1 MHLSVPSVKI
11 LENFVLLVIR
21 PDLVQRFVSTLTSDI
36 RKKFFLSHISNI
48 IFNPASMQFEHSE
61 H

>member
-1 MHLSVPSVKI
+1 MHLSVPTEKI
-11 LENFVLLVIR
+11 LENFVLFIIR
-21 PDLVQRFVSTLTSDI
+21 PDFVQRFMSTLISDI
-36 RKKFFLSHISNI
+36 RKKFLLSHISNI